1 MPNIRDHLQEMK
13 VTIAEDGMPVH
24 KIKGSPTK
32 VKKGVLSFFNAK
44 YR

>member
-13 VTIAEDGMPVH
+13 VTIMEDGLPIH

-32 VKKGVLSFFNAK
+32 VKKGVLNFFKTK
-44 YR
+44 YS